1 MSTNRT
7 IIVFQI
13 LKINVSLVQIIVF
26 LLVFNENSV
35 EGLKPQTTEPSFLW
49 TNFKLIKQFLLSGDL
64 PKVTCN
70 TTQLT

>member
-35 EGLKPQTTEPSFLW
+35 AVLKPQSPEPSFLW